1 MVVKNEIS
9 HNDYINTMKTN
20 NQVKKN
26 VIALR
31 SFDHQ
36 IYTIKN
42 EKIALNSFYD
52 KMIMNNSIDCVP
64 YGSKQEHDNT
74 SSIKQYIVDNADDLS
89 PMENM
94 MLDEFINHLDK
105 KHKIHCKN

>member
-1 MVVKNEIS
+1 M
-9 HNDYINTMKTN
+9 TTN
-20 NQVKKN
+20 NQVKNN
-26 VIALR
+26 VIAII

-36 IYTIKN
+36 IYTTKN

-64 YGSKQEHDNT
+64 YGYKQEQDNT
-74 SSIKQYIVDNADDLS
+74 SSIKQYISDNDDDDLS

-105 KHKIHCKN
+105 QHKIHCKS